1 MNGDDQYPETPFICS
16 ALWGSA
22 LASSTNLRSV
32 YTGRSQS
39 EVSLETHYVNRSE
52 MLLGAKTCV
61 LCHAVN

>member
-39 EVSLETHYVNRSE
+39 EVSLET
-52 MLLGAKTCV
+52 
-61 LCHAVN
+61 LCEQVRDATWS